1 MAITNFNFLSV
12 IIPIASNGT
21 GNKIKKFITSL
32 QKSNFKYE
40 IILCTRASS
49 NNFNQLN
56 SIVNEFPN
64 TSAYEVLSKD
74 LDNVVSHGLS
84 IALGD
89 WIIILEDDENFLV
102 HFDKI
107 LEKITSTGNLDL
119 SSVILTSNKMILRD
133 KILVFMSRYLME
145 EKVPT
150 FQRVSKAASRNSLI
164 KWNQRAFKNKVLRVA
179 SSINVNARGAQ
190 EAEIKIASSYNS
202 HRLFRIGL
210 RTIIY
215 SSVSPLRFVSIV
227 SIFASGLAAA
237 YSAYVVFIKYSDVPT
252 PGWASTNLL
261 ISISSLLILVI
272 LSALCEYMYQLI
284 GAVVQSHSI
293 RVSSESMN
301 SRYSFVDDKDV
312 HDNSI

>member
-1 MAITNFNFLSV
+1 MVISNFNFLSV
-12 IIPIASNGT
+12 IIPVSSNTSGT
-21 GNKIKKFITSL
+21 KIKNFITSL

-40 IILCTRASS
+40 VILCTKSS
-49 NNFNQLN
+49 LNNFNQLN
-56 SIVNEFPN
+56 SIVSEFPN

-74 LDNVVSHGLS
+74 LDDVVTHGLS

-89 WIIILEDDENFLV
+89 WIIILEDEENFSD

-107 LEKITSTGNLDL
+107 LEKITSTDNLDL
-119 SSVILTSNKMILRD
+119 ASVLLTSDKMIIRD
-133 KILVFMSRYLME
+133 KFLVIMSKYLME

-179 SSINVNARGAQ
+179 SSMNINARSSQG
-190 EAEIKIASSYNS
+190 AEIKTTSTYDS
-202 HRLFRIGL
+202 HGLFRIGL

-215 SSVSPLRFVSIV
+215 SSVSPLRFVSAV

-237 YSAYVVFIKYSDVPT
+237 YSAYVVFIKYSDLPA

-261 ISISSLLILVI
+261 ISISSLLILLI

-284 GAVVQSHSI
+284 GAVVQSYSI
-293 RVSSESMN
+293 RVASESMN
-301 SRYSFVDDKDV
+301 SRYSFVEERDV